1 MNSQYEKEISR
12 ISKIVSN
19 VANSESINI
28 TSSKCSA
35 YYSTIISKLQSNHK
49 QLYKASCSKARKAEV
64 ENIINGNVKEVVTIF
79 KKNIEERVEYDK
91 NYISNLSKFMP
102 LLRNILLNVT
112 LEVPSI

>member
-1 MNSQYEKEISR
+1 M
-12 ISKIVSN
+12 
-19 VANSESINI
+19 
-28 TSSKCSA
+28 
-35 YYSTIISKLQSNHK
+35 
-49 QLYKASCSKARKAEV
+49 